1 MSEKQFRLR
10 ADQIKPLVQGLGG
23 CCATEMITVQG
34 HKVGYMYREEPDF
47 DVDSGWRFL
56 PGVESQEYLD
66 DPNNLAIYDVNT
78 IANYDSEIIPFLGAP
93 VGSAF
98 ERNARSGKLVE
109 VKSK

>member
-1 MSEKQFRLR
+1 MSEKQFRLP

-23 CCATEMITVQG
+23 CYATEMITVQG
-34 HKVGYMYREEPDF
+34 HKVGYMYREEQDF
-47 DVDSGWRFL
+47 HAGSGWRFL
-56 PGVESQEYLD
+56 AGVESQQYLANPD
-66 DPNNLAIYDVNT
+66 NLAIYDVNT
-78 IANYDSEIIPFLGAP
+78 IANYDPEIIPLLNAP